1 MTKENYTYRG
11 DIKIENGKITANPDF
26 IADKTIDATNMICMP
41 SLINAHTHTSM
52 ELMRNYKDTA
62 PDLMSW
68 LSEIFPLED
77 KLVDNDIVWASKLA
91 MAEMIQSGC
100 TTFNDMYFKQDCTC
114 QGLVES
120 GMRARIGLT
129 LFGGLEECKLRE
141 ESNNSIYKKYNK
153 SCDGRITFSAAPHA
167 IYTTPA
173 ESYLFANKWVKEH
186 PDTILHTHMC
196 ESITEVNGTL
206 ESVKK
211 EPLKYLYEEG
221 AFDNIKSVFAHCVH
235 LTDEEIN
242 ICKENNFSIVHN
254 PSSNCKL
261 ASGIAPVA
269 KYLQNGVNVCLGT
282 DGSSSN
288 NNLNMFEEM
297 HLAAMISNVS
307 NMNPMATTPYQIIQ
321 MATIN
326 GAKALNLDDKVG
338 TIEIGKEADL
348 ILIDINKTHLTPLND
363 PLSALV
369 YGVQGSDV
377 DTVFCQGNILMENRK
392 LLTLNQD
399 EIIKNTNQCWSD
411 LLSR

>member
-129 LFGGLEECKLRE
+129 LFGGLEECKSRAK
-141 ESNNSIYKKYNK
+141 SNNSIYKKYSK
-153 SCDGRITFSAAPHA
+153 SADGRITFSMAPHA

-206 ESVKK
+206 ESFNK

-221 AFDNIKSVFAHCVH
+221 AFDNIKSIFAHCVH
-235 LTDEEIN
+235 LTDEEIK

-269 KYLQNGVNVCLGT
+269 KYLKNGINVCLGT

-338 TIEIGKEADL
+338 TIEVGKEADL